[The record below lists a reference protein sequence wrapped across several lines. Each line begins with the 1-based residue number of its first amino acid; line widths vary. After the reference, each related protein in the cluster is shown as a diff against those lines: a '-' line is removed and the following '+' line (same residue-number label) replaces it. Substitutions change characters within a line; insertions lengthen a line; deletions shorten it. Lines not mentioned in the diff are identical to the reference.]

1 MPCLRKK
8 IWKVTKKCE
17 NSSKFG
23 NIDIEEAAKKF
34 GFYAFVDSSLPH
46 NKYFGTLKNINV
58 SLVNIN

>member
-23 NIDIEEAAKKF
+23 NIDIEEVAKKF
-34 GFYAFVDSSLPH
+34 GFCAFVDSSLLH